1 MKTSF
6 PAPATRWAASKSPSK
21 CRLSEP
27 PPPALVPGSRRLTRS
42 SSSAE
47 TVDPSFQL
55 LLTYY
60 QRFFP
65 WRYMF
70 QWLNHSPV
78 PTNDFKHRE
87 FSLWLHNDA
96 VMRYQSYTTSDLSVS
111 L

>member
-1 MKTSF
+1 MTLASDH
-6 PAPATRWAASKSPSK
+6 RHDAA
-21 CRLSEP
+21 
-27 PPPALVPGSRRLTRS
+27 ADDDAAFT
-42 SSSAE
+42 
-47 TVDPSFQL
+47 L
-55 LLTYY
+55 LRTYY

-96 VMRYQSYTTSDLSVS
+96 VMRYQSYTTSDLSAHLPHPPSPLPVLIS
-111 L
+111 

>member
-1 MKTSF
+1 MAF
-6 PAPATRWAASKSPSK
+6 
-21 CRLSEP
+21 E
-27 PPPALVPGSRRLTRS
+27 
-42 SSSAE
+42 
-47 TVDPSFQL
+47 L
-55 LLTYY
+55 LRVYY

-96 VMRYQSYTTSDLSVS
+96 VMRYQSYTTSDLSAHLPPARLLSDS
-111 L
+111 LIRKSDSVKTYYD